1 MQEMPSLTLWPWA
14 LLIGIASGAL
24 VQRSHFCT
32 MGCISDAVLF
42 GSYRRLRVWGL
53 AAAVAV
59 VGSQTLDRT
68 GLIHLG
74 GSVYQRAG
82 PNWLPAA
89 VGGVLFGFGMVQ
101 AGGCISRN
109 LARLGSGSL
118 KALVALMATALAAA
132 VTWQFVPPTLAVPAM
147 PVARWGLP
155 AGIATAAALLAFCLL
170 NRKARPA
177 PADLATG
184 AALGVLV
191 PLGWLA
197 TGLTPGEPE
206 SINYLALDR
215 VGFTLPLIGGT
226 LLGAFVTARLSGEFR
241 IERFTASGDLRRHL
255 LGGAL
260 MGCGGALALG
270 CTVGQGLSGVS
281 ALAPGSFL
289 ALAGMLTG
297 GWWGVKYLETGR
309 LLPRLRPVGRAASA
323 QLDVA
328 EAPD

>member
-42 GSYRRLRVWGL
+42 GSYRRLRVWAL
-53 AAAVAV
+53 AIAVAV
-59 VGSQTLDRT
+59 AGSQTLDRT
-68 GLIHLG
+68 RVIHLG
-74 GSVYQRAG
+74 GSVYQRAW

-132 VTWQFVPPTLAVPAM
+132 VTWQFVPPTLGAPAM

-155 AGIATAAALLAFCLL
+155 AGIAVAAALLTFCLL
-170 NRKARPA
+170 NRGARPA

-197 TGLTPGEPE
+197 TGLTRGEAE

-215 VGFTLPLIGGT
+215 AEFTLPLIGGT
-226 LLGAFVTARLSGEFR
+226 LLGAFVTSRLSGEFR

-309 LLPRLRPVGRAASA
+309 L
-323 QLDVA
+323 
-328 EAPD
+328 